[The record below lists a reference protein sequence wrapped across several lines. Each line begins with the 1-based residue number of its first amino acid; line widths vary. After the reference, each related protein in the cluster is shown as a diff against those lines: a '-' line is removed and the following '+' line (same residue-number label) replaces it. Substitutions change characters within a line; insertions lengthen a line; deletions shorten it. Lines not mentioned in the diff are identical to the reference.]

1 MIQKEHAKLLRDIK
15 RYINQLG
22 ESNIGFTEFFTE
34 SSYWSEQNKQLPC
47 YQITRK
53 GCEFIVNKI
62 TGRKG
67 TEFTARYINRFHDME
82 NIITGQ
88 QSQKKQKP
96 WYIKR
101 FRGRD
106 IVLYR
111 DFKELTGIDP
121 KPYAFYT
128 RPISCRL
135 IGGRDF
141 NGWGWRCDREEFTRE
156 YGFDYGEDDC
166 MRYLTMC
173 GYAKLMRFIKEEKPS
188 GYIMGKELPDVYVA
202 PDTVKSPVKAVDMPA
217 PIQLSITINGTQVDV
232 SATV

>member
-82 NIITGQ
+82 NIIAGQ
-88 QSQKKQKP
+88 QSQKKTKTMVYQAIS
-96 WYIKR
+96 WQRYCFIQR
-101 FRGRD
+101 
-106 IVLYR
+106 LQ
-111 DFKELTGIDP
+111 GIS
-121 KPYAFYT
+121 
-128 RPISCRL
+128 R
-135 IGGRDF
+135 
-141 NGWGWRCDREEFTRE
+141 N
-156 YGFDYGEDDC
+156 
-166 MRYLTMC
+166 
-173 GYAKLMRFIKEEKPS
+173 
-188 GYIMGKELPDVYVA
+188 
-202 PDTVKSPVKAVDMPA
+202 
-217 PIQLSITINGTQVDV
+217 
-232 SATV
+232 